1 MIRGDDQFLLD
12 TQMAPSEPSRRANGP
27 DFTTGWG
34 VHTREIEGKPGGL
47 LPLDDLFF
55 PFLSSAAAPPT
66 PASPLPPTH
75 RRGGRCRDE
84 RLPVNRTRSPGA
96 LPYAL
101 ALLEIRALLGKPL
114 LPNPR
119 VELPDLRPIPSRL
132 LTLVGNFMLLVCVRR
147 LLVVGEVE
155 ELVSFLD
162 MELGVYSLGH
172 IADLSFYGYIDVHI
186 SAVEIIYNILDH
198 R

>member
-1 MIRGDDQFLLD
+1 MVFFLSTTSSSLSS
-12 TQMAPSEPSRRANGP
+12 PPPPLPRLRRA
-27 DFTTGWG
+27 
-34 VHTREIEGKPGGL
+34 
-47 LPLDDLFF
+47 
-55 PFLSSAAAPPT
+55 
-66 PASPLPPTH
+66 PTH

-119 VELPDLRPIPSRL
+119 VELPDSRPIPSRG

>member
-1 MIRGDDQFLLD
+1 
-12 TQMAPSEPSRRANGP
+12 
-27 DFTTGWG
+27 
-34 VHTREIEGKPGGL
+34 
-47 LPLDDLFF
+47 
-55 PFLSSAAAPPT
+55 
-66 PASPLPPTH
+66 
-75 RRGGRCRDE
+75 
-84 RLPVNRTRSPGA
+84 
-96 LPYAL
+96 
-101 ALLEIRALLGKPL
+101 
-114 LPNPR
+114 
-119 VELPDLRPIPSRL
+119 VELSDSRPIPSRG